1 MDNAF
6 KINNCAAILL
16 AAGDSSR
23 LGRPKQLL
31 LYKGKTLLQNT
42 LSAAIS
48 AQLNPIII
56 ILGAD
61 ATFVGKKIQEP
72 NVHIVCNP
80 DWQEGIASSIRQAIS
95 ELAKIT
101 PEADAAI
108 LMVCDQPHISPDLLR
123 DLVAAQQ
130 QTGKPIAASYYNG
143 IAGTPAL
150 FHKTIFP
157 ELLLLKGDKGAG
169 KVLRQQMNNV
179 TTVPFPLGAIDIDT
193 TENYEKLV
201 GDV

>member
-1 MDNAF
+1 LDNVF
-6 KINNCAAILL
+6 KINSCAAILL

-72 NVHIVCNP
+72 NVHIVYNP
-80 DWQEGIASSIRQAIS
+80 NWREGIASSIRQAIN
-95 ELAKIT
+95 ELNKIS

-108 LMVCDQPHISPDLLR
+108 LMVCDQPHISSGLLD
-123 DLVAAQQ
+123 DLVSAQQ

-179 TTVPFPLGAIDIDT
+179 TTVPFPLGSIDIDT
-193 TENYEKLV
+193 TENYEKLM
-201 GDV
+201 GDI